1 MNAKIMNNI
10 KKSERRI
17 FRYTLA
23 DAWRDTIS
31 QVEVLE
37 GIENKNVRCLYFD
50 RPHRF
55 GRTSNTNVDFFFTT
69 ITQEDIGIIKHAMQS
84 HIDIFQYKEIELPVV
99 LDGVINTFEFMLDE
113 NFTNT
118 ITAYNIG
125 AFRKDVNIGII
136 GTHPYKG
143 STVLQLFDKISKILL
158 EHGVD
163 PKYVRIS

>member
-1 MNAKIMNNI
+1 MDAENTNNM

-23 DAWRDTIS
+23 DAWGDTIS

-37 GIENKNVRCLYFD
+37 GIEDKNVRCLYFD
-50 RPHRF
+50 R
-55 GRTSNTNVDFFFTT
+55 RTGNTNVDFFCTT
-69 ITQEDIGIIKHAMQS
+69 ISQEDIEIIKQAMQS

-99 LDGVINTFEFMLDE
+99 LDGVIHTFEFTLDE

-125 AFRKDVNIGII
+125 AFRKYANIGIL

-143 STVLQLFDKISKILL
+143 STVLQLFDQIAKLLL

-163 PKYVRIS
+163 PKYVQIS

>member
-1 MNAKIMNNI
+1 MNAKNMNNI

-99 LDGVINTFEFMLDE
+99 LIHLNLCWM
-113 NFTNT
+113 
-118 ITAYNIG
+118 
-125 AFRKDVNIGII
+125 
-136 GTHPYKG
+136 
-143 STVLQLFDKISKILL
+143 KISQIQLLLIILGRL
-158 EHGVD
+158 EKMSILESSELIHIREALFYSYSI
-163 PKYVRIS
+163 KFQRSCWSME

>member
-1 MNAKIMNNI
+1 MKDVFSDILLRMHGEIPFHKSRYWKALKIKTFDAYI
-10 KKSERRI
+10 LTDRI
-17 FRYTLA
+17 
-23 DAWRDTIS
+23 
-31 QVEVLE
+31 VLPAQA
-37 GIENKNVRCLYFD
+37 IQ
-50 RPHRF
+50 
-55 GRTSNTNVDFFFTT
+55 NVDFFFTT

>member
-1 MNAKIMNNI
+1 MDAENTNNM

-23 DAWRDTIS
+23 DAWGDTIS

-37 GIENKNVRCLYFD
+37 GIEDKNVR
-50 RPHRF
+50 
-55 GRTSNTNVDFFFTT
+55 
-69 ITQEDIGIIKHAMQS
+69 DIEIIKQAMQS

-99 LDGVINTFEFMLDE
+99 LDGVIHTFEFTLDE

-125 AFRKDVNIGII
+125 AFRKDANIGIL

-143 STVLQLFDKISKILL
+143 STVLQLFDQIAKLLL

-163 PKYVRIS
+163 PKYVQIS